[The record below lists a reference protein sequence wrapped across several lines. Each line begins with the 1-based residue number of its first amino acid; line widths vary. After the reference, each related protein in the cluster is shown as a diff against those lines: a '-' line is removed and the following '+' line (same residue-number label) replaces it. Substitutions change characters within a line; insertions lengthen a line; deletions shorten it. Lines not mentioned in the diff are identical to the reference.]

1 MEENKTKEATQEV
14 KKLTYEQLETLATQL
29 SAQNTEFRK
38 LLQEITGAQKRLDY
52 LFKVLEYCN
61 LFSTDFI
68 NECVSEVEQLI
79 RIPKE
84 ETETKEETTNE

>member
-1 MEENKTKEATQEV
+1 MEENKQEKTQEV
-14 KKLTYEQLETLATQL
+14 KKLTYEQLETVATQL
-29 SAQNTEFRK
+29 SAQNTELRK

-52 LFKVLEYCN
+52 LFKVLEYCS

-68 NECVSEVEQLI
+68 NECIAEIEQLI

-84 ETETKEETTNE
+84 ETETKEETTKE

>member
-1 MEENKTKEATQEV
+1 MEENKQETTQEV
-14 KKLTYEQLETLATQL
+14 KKLTYEQLETVATQL
-29 SAQNTEFRK
+29 SAQNTELRK

-68 NECVSEVEQLI
+68 SECVTEVEQLI

-84 ETETKEETTNE
+84 ETETKEETTKE